1 MSGEILFINN
11 KSRQLYYAKQVVQAF
26 LACLKGNCLIGLKNL
41 LWYDINLID
50 RITNQEIYGK
60 PYVLEYFDRG
70 FNDYR
75 SMSIIDIKLAVLPKN
90 KPALVIRS
98 RSKTNYPIKELF
110 VFTIIEHKII
120 EIERSNYFPKDIII
134 AE

>member
-11 KSRQLYYAKQVVQAF
+11 KSRQLYYAKEVVQAF
-26 LACLKGNCLIGLKNL
+26 KECVKRNYSMGLKNL
-41 LWYDINLID
+41 LWFDINLID
-50 RITNQEIYGK
+50 RITDQEIYGK
-60 PYVLEYFDRG
+60 PYVLDYFDAG

-75 SMSIIDIKLAVLPKN
+75 SVSIIDMKLAVLPKN
-90 KPALVIRS
+90 RPALVIRS
-98 RSKTNYPIKELF
+98 RSKTNYPNQELF